1 MKNPFLFCFT
11 KSFSSHFF
19 VPEEYEK
26 LTIRSEEKIDT
37 SAKISLFL
45 IHEKNLFPN
54 KSSNKNH
61 KCISFEPLSLSIFV
75 FCSESITVIEEAEEI
90 LNFLLIEYTIGVQ
103 QTSLISC
110 RETTGD
116 EIVFSVKS

>member
-1 MKNPFLFCFT
+1 MTFTSFCEEKEGEKNPLETMKNPFLFCFT

-54 KSSNKNH
+54 KN
-61 KCISFEPLSLSIFV
+61 
-75 FCSESITVIEEAEEI
+75 
-90 LNFLLIEYTIGVQ
+90 
-103 QTSLISC
+103 
-110 RETTGD
+110 
-116 EIVFSVKS
+116 